1 MRYLSGRTYLDI
13 SGNKY
18 HATPMGSA
26 DFLPI
31 TPESVVAGDEKVPEF
46 TPYPNS
52 TNGSGRLGDSFAGEL
67 NGLSLNFDG
76 TDDHLDLSTH
86 ALKFGLVEGTF
97 SFWVK
102 TTSTKSPNPL
112 FWSSSPPVIDVFTDV
127 ETNQTEITITPGS
140 FFALE
145 LSNGLP
151 RLAGLGANNPSNR
164 VNDGEWHHIAASFP
178 GSQIWIDGEN
188 ISVSPYDLA
197 DTLYDGFDNLFAFS
211 ADAKTLNIGKA
222 MDRTVRDT
230 EIFFNGRIDDF
241 IIYDKTLINEEVQ
254 YLFELRR
261 GREQIPRLDA
271 VVDAVG
277 TVKINESGEGYR
289 ENPEFVFW
297 YGSEE
302 NKTNLPSFPSLSALE
317 GNFTESNGTHGQFAY
332 LEDENTVYNFHQ
344 GTNST
349 KRNYTWRNGTAN
361 GWRRLIDAKGIGEF
375 ENASVGEIVWVKKMD
390 LVTTLPMPDGRMVDR
405 LYVDY
410 ITMDENRSTPLE
422 LNASFPWPHPYHQP
436 QGLFGFDEAIVFSVT
451 DPTVHNPLA
460 VDSPTAEAF
469 AFYFL
474 DPDINETVSIVDR
487 GHGITSI
494 PFDQVR
500 INGSGYQPKTANQ
513 NEEEHLGYADID
525 TWNGHPTLKNTPL
538 NEFFGVYD
546 WNGSEDVNISLIDFN
561 RTFSSV
567 SVENPGYGY
576 SMPVELK
583 VIGGFPQQTNAILNL
598 QEYNQSV
605 PYLISEAIL
614 EVKEINPE
622 TGAIIDVSIISGGS
636 GYVNYQ
642 NIDPQEY
649 PFTIYPM
656 VTVSG
661 GGGRGAII
669 QALDN
674 DNDGTIDDTK
684 ILDGGIGY
692 FNWKPDNR
700 PTAKHSDFTMSADEK
715 NATLEVR
722 LGGYLQEIPRCTMCA
737 QGAPLGHYTPLFS
750 HLEPWIEIWDRGRK
764 EEDIDAAGERAHGAP
779 KVVNGEINKV
789 VVTKSGRGYVDPVA
803 IVRDVG
809 PKHIQYVDGGAFTRK
824 WKCTFLRMTEDGRK
838 VECGHVHVGMYP
850 PEECPGETDAQ
861 FPYQDEN
868 GTLITPT
875 GDQITDWRIRHD
887 ATHKNCNLTENPGS
901 ATHLDTLFLARK
913 CWGTKFSYQ
922 LHDNAYYRNPYS
934 DWIHM
939 DANLSVICENGKI
952 LEIVVEDN
960 GSNYYAS
967 QIYVEGSGTGV
978 DAFSVFDEYGLNTSV
993 ILDDPK
999 LKNLELDKIY
1009 RPKGAGQGFQE
1020 RSWAWDETVNSLFTK
1035 ERDGSSSGTY
1045 TNDPLSGDP
1054 PERLRVV
1061 VRHSE
1066 DNPTLQSIWNL
1077 GTPILAD
1084 HQGDRIFSVEVTE
1097 PGLYSATRDL
1107 SAVNIEFNGSV
1118 ALDQDFNGTSD
1129 FIPAVVTGL
1138 QTSRMT
1144 RLVLDDNASYED
1156 NSSGTVIERGIFD
1169 ERPSAQF
1176 LDGRNLSN
1184 LTNFGYEDE
1193 NSSTYIRLNNF
1204 VSYDP
1209 DSKKSFI
1216 ELYIDDRFP
1225 AELYYG
1231 NGIIQGAGTQTVPA
1245 FGNRI
1250 LISDPVPGSS
1260 WAINEPLTKRQYSYT
1275 DQNGQYA
1282 FGNLDPGMYNV
1293 SVFLEDIKLQESTFR
1308 PQADPYR
1315 ISQVLYVPGFPE
1327 LTLETDNLG
1336 RGISSLVWT
1345 LESRNLARPSAQLS
1359 AEDEFLQEF
1368 YNKRLEGIGRGFDPA
1383 GDPPELVFIPNPD
1396 NLSTSKPNLTVA
1408 INVDG
1413 SLTLQIVD
1421 DDNTTVF
1428 FPGDRFTI
1436 VYNNS
1441 ISGVD
1446 FFESY
1451 YFSESNKTINYGSAG
1466 SQALGAPSL
1475 FLFPDD
1481 GGGVNPLEV
1490 PLSTNFRGDQPFNL
1504 NALVYDA
1511 NGSIIT
1517 PTPQIDWNITLDFN
1531 ASDGNNSRVA
1541 QLEDS
1546 LGNRD
1551 LNASGEQVRLFLYST
1566 LRKGVGTLN
1575 GFEISAGGAGY
1586 AEGDKLRFSEGYGF
1600 DANITDVNSTNG
1612 AILEIQL
1619 NHRGFG
1625 ISETATLSIW
1635 DANYSS
1641 LSFGTG
1647 AVIKPV
1653 FPSGLLV
1660 LDVNTTLNNGT
1671 VLSKQLRVRPSD
1683 KNFLNSRE
1691 KWLNQ
1696 YLDSFMEQ
1704 DALWWNFEGNLPE
1717 YTHQDEM
1724 NAGTNPLAL
1733 DTDLDGRNDFNESI
1747 VNPSG
1752 YTSNPLIYDTDADG
1766 WSDNKENTE
1775 GTNPRSKDT
1784 DGDGLFDPEDLDPL
1798 NSSGDGIISGR
1809 IFKKSIY
1816 GDKQL
1821 FFRYGAPANINSL
1834 QWQSSWTGEPAS
1846 FYLSGLTDGTYTI
1859 QAFVNWD
1866 GSADNNYIY

>member
-1 MRYLSGRTYLDI
+1 MWINPQGDFQVVFSGSNSIQFSNSDSSYELNGNDDTNLTAKGENNWTHLGIICNQGSATLFVDGRAANSPASVSAIDLNITAVQSVLVDEVKVYGVPLSNAEMRYLSGRTYLDI

-31 TPESVVAGDEKVPEF
+31 SPETVVAGDDKVPEF

-52 TNGSGRLGDSFAGEL
+52 PNGTGRLGDSFAGEL

-76 TDDHLDLSTH
+76 AEDHLDLSTH
-86 ALKFGLVEGTF
+86 ALEFGLAEGTF
-97 SFWVK
+97 SLWVK
-102 TTSTKSPNPL
+102 TSSSKSPNPL

-151 RLAGLGANNPSNR
+151 RLAGLGANNPGNR

-188 ISVSPYDLA
+188 IQVSPYDLA
-197 DTLYDGFDNLFAFS
+197 DSLYDGFDNLFAFS

-241 IIYDKTLINEEVQ
+241 IVYDKILTNEEVQ

-261 GREQIPRLDA
+261 GREQVPRLEA

-277 TVKINESGEGYR
+277 TVKINETGAGYR

-302 NKTNLPSFPSLSALE
+302 NKTDLPSFPNLTGLE
-317 GNFTESNGTHGQFAY
+317 GNFTESNGTHGQLAY
-332 LEDENTVYNFHQ
+332 VVDEDAVYNFHQ

-349 KRNYTWRNGTAN
+349 KRSGYIWRDGSDN
-361 GWRRLIDAKGIGEF
+361 GWRRLIDAEGIGEF
-375 ENASVGEIVWVKKMD
+375 ESASVGEIVWVKKMD
-390 LVTTLPMPDGRMVDR
+390 TVTTLPMPDGRMVDR

-410 ITMDENRSTPLE
+410 ITMNQNRSTPLE

-436 QGLFGFDEAIVFSVT
+436 QGLFGFDEAIVFSVS
-451 DPTVHNPLA
+451 DPTLHNPLA
-460 VDSPTAEAF
+460 IESPTAEAF

-474 DPDINETVSIVDR
+474 DPDINETVSIVDG

-500 INGSGYQPKTANQ
+500 INGSGYQPATANQ
-513 NEEEHLGYADID
+513 KEEEHLGHADID
-525 TWNGHPTLKNTPL
+525 TWFGHPTLKDTPL
-538 NEFFGVYD
+538 SQYFGVYD

-567 SVENPGYGY
+567 SVNNPGYGY

-614 EVKEINPE
+614 EVNETNPE
-622 TGAIIDVSIISGGS
+622 TGAIIDVRIISGGS

-642 NIDPQEY
+642 NTDPDEY

-669 QALDN
+669 QAVDN
-674 DNDGTIDDTK
+674 DDDGVIEDTL

-700 PTAKHSDFTMSADEK
+700 PTAKHSDFTMSTDEK

-737 QGAPLGHYTPLFS
+737 QGAPGGHDKAGTSAQFS

-779 KVVNGEINKV
+779 KVINGKINKV
-789 VVTKSGRGYVDPVA
+789 VVTKSGRGYIDPIA
-803 IVRDVG
+803 IVRDVA
-809 PKHIQYVDGGAFTRK
+809 PKQIGYHDSADSFHRK
-824 WKCTFLRMTEDGRK
+824 WKCMFLRMTEDGRK

-875 GDQITDWRIRHD
+875 GDQITGWRIRHD
-887 ATHKNCNLTENPGS
+887 ASHKDCSLTENP
-901 ATHLDTLFLARK
+901 AHLDTLFLARK
-913 CWGTKFSYQ
+913 CWGTKVSYQ

-934 DWIHM
+934 DWLPM

-978 DAFSVFDEYGLNTSV
+978 DAFPVFDEYGLNTSV

-1020 RSWAWDETVNSLFTK
+1020 RSWAWDETGNSLFTVT
-1035 ERDGSSSGTY
+1035 RDGDPETFP
-1045 TNDPLSGDP
+1045 NDPLSGDP
-1054 PERLRVV
+1054 QERVRVV

-1066 DNPTLQSIWNL
+1066 DTPNLNSIWHL

-1107 SAVNIEFNGSV
+1107 SGVSIEFNGSV

-1129 FIPAVVTGL
+1129 FIAAVVTGL
-1138 QTSRMT
+1138 STSRMT

-1156 NSSGTVIERGIFD
+1156 NSSGTVIERGLFD

-1184 LTNFGYEDE
+1184 LTNFGYDFETPSD
-1193 NSSTYIRLNNF
+1193 YIRLNN
-1204 VSYDP
+1204 VVDYDP
-1209 DSKKSFI
+1209 DPKKSFI

-1225 AELYYG
+1225 AQLFYG
-1231 NGIIQGAGTQTVPA
+1231 NGVTTTTSQTVPA

-1293 SVFLEDIKLQESTFR
+1293 SVFLEDIKLQESSFR

-1345 LESRNLARPSAQLS
+1345 LESRNLARPSAQLN

-1383 GDPPELVFIPNPD
+1383 GDPPELIFIPDPD

-1421 DDNTTVF
+1421 DDNTTVY

-1451 YFSESNKTINYGSAG
+1451 YFSESNSTINYGSGG

-1481 GGGVNPLEV
+1481 GGGLNPLEV
-1490 PLSTNFRGDQPFNL
+1490 PL
-1504 NALVYDA
+1504 
-1511 NGSIIT
+1511 I
-1517 PTPQIDWNITLDFN
+1517 
-1531 ASDGNNSRVA
+1531 
-1541 QLEDS
+1541 
-1546 LGNRD
+1546 
-1551 LNASGEQVRLFLYST
+1551 
-1566 LRKGVGTLN
+1566 
-1575 GFEISAGGAGY
+1575 
-1586 AEGDKLRFSEGYGF
+1586 DKL
-1600 DANITDVNSTNG
+1600 
-1612 AILEIQL
+1612 
-1619 NHRGFG
+1619 
-1625 ISETATLSIW
+1625 
-1635 DANYSS
+1635 
-1641 LSFGTG
+1641 
-1647 AVIKPV
+1647 
-1653 FPSGLLV
+1653 
-1660 LDVNTTLNNGT
+1660 
-1671 VLSKQLRVRPSD
+1671 
-1683 KNFLNSRE
+1683 
-1691 KWLNQ
+1691 
-1696 YLDSFMEQ
+1696 
-1704 DALWWNFEGNLPE
+1704 
-1717 YTHQDEM
+1717 
-1724 NAGTNPLAL
+1724 
-1733 DTDLDGRNDFNESI
+1733 
-1747 VNPSG
+1747 
-1752 YTSNPLIYDTDADG
+1752 
-1766 WSDNKENTE
+1766 
-1775 GTNPRSKDT
+1775 
-1784 DGDGLFDPEDLDPL
+1784 
-1798 NSSGDGIISGR
+1798 
-1809 IFKKSIY
+1809 
-1816 GDKQL
+1816 
-1821 FFRYGAPANINSL
+1821 
-1834 QWQSSWTGEPAS
+1834 SW
-1846 FYLSGLTDGTYTI
+1846 
-1859 QAFVNWD
+1859 
-1866 GSADNNYIY
+1866 